1 MVLIVVFMAMKLCR
15 LHGNEG
21 SASAANGVLEANKRV
36 FFDGLVDLC
45 IVASINVLP
54 FITTGGCK
62 PRHIFVHYIPML
74 VKRMVKRLVMVEC
87 DTYWTST
94 SILSYTTRILEK

>member
-1 MVLIVVFMAMKLCR
+1 MKLCR
-15 LHGNEG
+15 LHGKEG

-45 IVASINVLP
+45 IIASINVLP

-62 PRHIFVHYIPML
+62 PRHIFSSLHTNVGQKAGKKACYGFGCLFYGIILYEMT
-74 VKRMVKRLVMVEC
+74 RM
-87 DTYWTST
+87 
-94 SILSYTTRILEK
+94 